1 MGRIRS
7 PWPRQ
12 CCAAIC
18 WHGDLLEH
26 RLPLAFHLINLL
38 IFARIKLG
46 VERLNCRFG
55 QDSSLTKGRTAL
67 PHQTNQ
73 QESGQSER
81 PLPPCSPGGIGCVS
95 KVRSWGDHRG
105 TPEPNEIPSRGQG
118 IRCVKLFLEAAANR
132 NSRNNLIPRIAP
144 LTFREFA
151 GSHSTAWKDL
161 TIGQAKQE
169 GNAER
174 FGSVAE
180 ENAGS
185 HQN

>member
-1 MGRIRS
+1 VGRTRS

-18 WHGDLLEH
+18 LHGDLLEH

-46 VERLNCRFG
+46 LERLHCRFG
-55 QDSSLTKGRTAL
+55 QNLSLTKGRTPL

-81 PLPPCSPGGIGCVS
+81 PLPPCSLGGSGVYPKFGAGQAIGVHLSQMRFRVAGRVS
-95 KVRSWGDHRG
+95 G
-105 TPEPNEIPSRGQG
+105 
-118 IRCVKLFLEAAANR
+118 AAANR

-151 GSHSTAWKDL
+151 GSHSTAWKEL

-169 GNAER
+169 GNGKR